1 MYKKLLDKFFK
12 ENSVAN
18 EKLPSAAAL
27 CHFKIK
33 LLLNQD
39 INEKTSKL
47 INEFVFRDQKKRE
60 ETAIL
65 EKGEIKS
72 ADAELVIRLMRRG
85 VDTINQDDLIFRAL
99 EFEDIVVPEVIKR
112 LKTNL
117 NDFFIETAVML
128 LSICSMDI
136 AEELINYFDDIRS
149 PYTRSAVLITLGF
162 KADEI
167 HIPWLIDKYH
177 HMKRLYPNETYSDGA
192 YFALYEMETRFYAS

>member
-12 ENSVAN
+12 ENRVAN

-33 LLLNQD
+33 LLLNQE
-39 INEKTSKL
+39 INEQTSKL
-47 INEFVFRDQKKRE
+47 INEFVFMDQKERE
-60 ETAIL
+60 ETVML

-72 ADAELVIRLMRRG
+72 VDAEQVIRLMRRG
-85 VDTINQDDLIFRAL
+85 VDSINQDDLVFRAL

-112 LKTNL
+112 LKTSL
-117 NDFFIETAVML
+117 NDFFIETAVRL

-136 AEELINYFDDIRS
+136 AEELINYFDDVRS
-149 PYTRSAVLITLGF
+149 PYTQSSVLLTLGF
-162 KADEI
+162 KADEV

-192 YFALYEMETRFYAS
+192 YYALYEMETRLYAN